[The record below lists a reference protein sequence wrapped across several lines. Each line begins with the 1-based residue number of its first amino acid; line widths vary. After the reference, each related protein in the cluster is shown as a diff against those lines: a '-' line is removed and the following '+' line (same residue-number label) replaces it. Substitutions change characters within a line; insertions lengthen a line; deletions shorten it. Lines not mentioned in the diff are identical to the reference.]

1 ARAIAADS
9 DDQGQLELQR
19 GRDLSR
25 KIGYEGG
32 LLQLAVAEVFQ
43 RMTSSGT
50 LPWPDELEQTAAAQ
64 IRRRNGHAYWLDVFD
79 IWAGRSLVP
88 RARWLGGP
96 VGARRRWQRL
106 LKERR
111 RRPVAGSGWSAS
123 ERLRQP
129 ISMLLNGS
137 LGLRF

>member
-1 ARAIAADS
+1 EGKALTNLVQTLGWKQPARAVELAQEAAAVNGSIGNTIELVKIHAARAIAADS

-64 IRRRNGHAYWLDVFD
+64 IRRRDGHAYWLDVFD

-96 VGARRRWQRL
+96 V
-106 LKERR
+106 
-111 RRPVAGSGWSAS
+111 
-123 ERLRQP
+123 
-129 ISMLLNGS
+129 
-137 LGLRF
+137 